1 MKLVF
6 YELHQPARKELLQLT
21 TPGIGL
27 RNEMEDPTPF
37 PLSIEED
44 CFNNDIGN
52 SSKAPA
58 YDLMGL
64 KFEPAG
70 QDLEEFM
77 ADKEN
82 LLKLS
87 TIIRRIWSTTIEEDD
102 NYIQI
107 ILIPKQSA
115 FICKVF
121 FFQMVCYDLRVGL
134 NILLLD
140 EASNIDMQPLM
151 SSTKILQW

>member
-1 MKLVF
+1 MKLAF

-21 TPGIGL
+21 TPRIGS
-27 RNEMEDPTPF
+27 RNEMDDPTPF

-44 CFNNDIGN
+44 CFNNDIGT

-70 QDLEEFM
+70 QDPKEFM

-82 LLKLS
+82 LLELS
-87 TIIRRIWSTTIEEDD
+87 TIISRIWSTTIEEDD

-107 ILIPKQSA
+107 YPNSKT
-115 FICKVF
+115 ICFYLQGF
-121 FFQMVCYDLRVGL
+121 FLPNGL
-134 NILLLD
+134 L
-140 EASNIDMQPLM
+140 
-151 SSTKILQW
+151 